1 MAGTGVL
8 SKGVQFQY
16 KKGPSFVTIPDL
28 MEVPEIGGTPEQV
41 DVTTLADGA
50 KRYIAGIKDFG
61 DLQFKFLYDNSGAES
76 SFRIMNGLE
85 TSGAIGEFKVTLPDG
100 TSFIFSGSVSNKL
113 DSVGVNAPLTFTS
126 TLSLNSD
133 VSVEHPQTMAFY
145 ERSFE

>member
-8 SKGVQFQY
+8 SKGVEFSY
-16 KKGPSFVTIPDL
+16 KKGSSFVVIPDL

-61 DLQFKFLYDNSGAES
+61 DLQFKFLYDNSGADS
-76 SFRIMNGLE
+76 SFRIMAGLE
-85 TSGAIGEFKVTLPDG
+85 ASEAIGEFKVTLPDG
-100 TSFIFSGSVSNKL
+100 TAFAFSGSVSNKL
-113 DSVGVNAPLTFTS
+113 DSVGVNAPLTFTA

-133 VSVEHPQTMAFY
+133 ISIEHPSTLAFY
-145 ERSFE
+145 ERSFQ